1 MSSALLCPFLKQSF
15 TDSNGIP
22 LAGGQLFSYAAG
34 TSVPQATYTD
44 STAVTPNS
52 NPVILDAAGRAN
64 VWLTAG
70 SYKFVLEDVLG
81 NVIFTEDNVVAQ
93 SNGNGL
99 GNQNTFLVLDNQSSL
114 QNITTMLIDHT
125 VNQSVVIEY
134 TIIRSDGTNKRREHG
149 FLFLTYDTQNGWILN
164 RTFQGA
170 DALNMGSLSL
180 QITAGGQVQ
189 YESDSMGGT
198 YAGKLTWQI
207 QSAFPAE
214 GI

>member
-44 STAVTPNS
+44 ATAATPNT

-64 VWLTAG
+64 VWLGAG
-70 SYKFVLEDVLG
+70 SYKLVLEDSFN
-81 NVIFTEDNVVAQ
+81 NVIFTVDNVTAQ
-93 SNGNGL
+93 GNGNSVG
-99 GNQNTFLVLDNQSSL
+99 GQNTFVIADNQSGL
-114 QNITTMLIDHT
+114 QNITNMVIDHT
-125 VNQSVVIEY
+125 VNQCVVIEY

-149 FLFLTYDTQNGWILN
+149 YLYLTYDTQNGWILN

-170 DALNMGSLSL
+170 DALNMGSGSL

-189 YESDSMGGT
+189 YESDSMSGT
-198 YAGKLTWQI
+198 YAGKMTWQI